1 MFGEVAK
8 KCESMMFG
16 GSVKVWLSDGVL
28 ALPQSS
34 EEAFVCG

>member
-8 KCESMMFG
+8 KCESVMFG
-16 GSVKVWLSDGVL
+16 RSVKVRLSDGML

-34 EEAFVCG
+34 EEAFVSG

>member
-8 KCESMMFG
+8 KCESVMFG
-16 GSVKVWLSDGVL
+16 GGVEVRFSEGEL

-34 EEAFVCG
+34 KQAFVGG